1 MPELFDNEIRELM
14 GRYAEAAPDPI
25 PLPDPPSGRS
35 PTLSRKPLVAALA
48 GFGVVLLIGAV
59 TLIATNDNPVGAPGD
74 PLDPDTLITSEMIL
88 EDGIVTEEE
97 YRAGADAMVACL
109 ADAGYQIEA
118 HYDGGGYLGFSG
130 GDTGPLTLEESLDET
145 GPYNTAFDRCF
156 EAHLGDKAFF
166 LRGVQRGEIDPE
178 RRAAHI
184 VTHIQ
189 CVEER
194 TGKDFGEVTFD
205 SDWFLTQEGEQT
217 HQAAFQ
223 EQDEQPWN
231 ECAPQENDW
240 VSGWLAGSE
249 ELHDLETRSGLDI
262 VQRDGLTLT
271 LRSAPDNPLTLTL
284 NGVLENLCVEVRS
297 ANEGAGGCGAD
308 LTKPLNIVIGRL
320 EGVSFVNGW
329 APESAAR
336 VVVTLVDGTE
346 VEVTDLV
353 AVEGIDARFFLELLP
368 PTADTEPELPITAV
382 AFDET
387 GGVLTDFILS
397 ESNTP

>member
-1 MPELFDNEIRELM
+1 MPELFDNEIKDLM
-14 GRYAEAAPDPI
+14 GRYAEAAPDPV
-25 PLPDPPSGRS
+25 PLPDTPSRRS
-35 PTLSRKPLVAALA
+35 PTRFRKPLVAALA
-48 GFGVVLLIGAV
+48 GFGVVLLVGAV

-74 PLDPDTLITSEMIL
+74 PPDPDALITSEIIL

-109 ADAGYQIEA
+109 AAAGYQVEA
-118 HYDGGGYLGFSG
+118 HYDGGGYVGFSG
-130 GDTGPLTLEESLDET
+130 GDTGPVTLEESLDET
-145 GPYNTAFDRCF
+145 EPYNTTFDRCF
-156 EAHLGDKAFF
+156 ETHLGDKAFF

-184 VTHIQ
+184 VAHIQ

-205 SDWFLTQEGEQT
+205 SDWFLTPEGEQT
-217 HQAAFQ
+217 DQAAFQ
-223 EQDEQPWN
+223 EQDEQPWD
-231 ECAPQENDW
+231 ECAPQENEW
-240 VSGWLAGSE
+240 VSGWLAGTE
-249 ELHDLETRSGLDI
+249 ELHDLETRSGLEI

-271 LRSAPDNPLTLTL
+271 LRSAFDNPLTLTL
-284 NGVLENLCVEVRS
+284 SGVLENLCVEVIS
-297 ANEGAGGCGAD
+297 ENEAAGGCDAD
-308 LTKPLNIVIGRL
+308 LAKPLNIVIGRL

-329 APESAAR
+329 APESAAK

-368 PTADTEPELPITAV
+368 PTGSREPELPITAV

-387 GGVLTDFILS
+387 GGIVADFILS
-397 ESNTP
+397 ETNTP